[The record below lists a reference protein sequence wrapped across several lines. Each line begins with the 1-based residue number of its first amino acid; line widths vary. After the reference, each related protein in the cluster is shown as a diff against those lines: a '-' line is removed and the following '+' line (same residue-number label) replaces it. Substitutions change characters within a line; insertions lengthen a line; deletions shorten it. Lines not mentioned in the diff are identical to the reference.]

1 MDNMELQELLKNPE
15 LQEILK
21 VMEEIKYIKSFRNPP
36 LLKDDLYYHRH
47 PWNKFGGVSSGICEC
62 WCWYCE
68 EHIYSNTTAEDRQ
81 MAKEEM
87 EKYYL
92 NKEN

>member
-1 MDNMELQELLKNPE
+1 MV

-21 VMEEIKYIKSFRNPP
+21 VMEEIKYIKSFGNPP
-36 LLKDDLYYHRH
+36 LLKDDLYYNRY
-47 PWNKFGGVSSGICEC
+47 PWYKFGGVSSGICEG
-62 WCWYCE
+62 WQWYSDE
-68 EHIYSNTTAEDRQ
+68 YIFRYTKEKDRRS
-81 MAKEEM
+81 AKKQM